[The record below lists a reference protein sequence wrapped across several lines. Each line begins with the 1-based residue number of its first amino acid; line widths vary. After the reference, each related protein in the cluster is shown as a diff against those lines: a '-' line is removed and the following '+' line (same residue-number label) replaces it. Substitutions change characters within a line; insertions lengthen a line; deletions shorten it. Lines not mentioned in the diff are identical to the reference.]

1 MLCVAK
7 AEEILCAGHDGHSW
21 LAKAPQRSSFKDGR
35 SLDTVVSIGEYEEV
49 GILYKP
55 RGELVYEVTIP
66 VEVAVQRF
74 ADADAEAEAVEFLL
88 GLFRACVQD
97 AGRRWKIGM
106 PAATGAELATSGS
119 GDAGD
124 RVAVRSA
131 PQDAHRAR
139 PVVEIHVPLEPAPG
153 VGPDEY
159 PYPWIDDV
167 QDIVTELDEAADGA
181 EEFDD
186 GEEWGEHYV
195 FFITGPDVQTLLA
208 VASRLATLPR
218 VPPGAF
224 ATITDD
230 QAGEVWGAGPRVPL
244 PVAIP

>member
-7 AEEILCAGHDGHSW
+7 AEELLCASYDGHSW
-21 LAKAPQRSSFKDGR
+21 LAKAPQRSSWKDGR
-35 SLDTVVSIGEYEEV
+35 ALDTVVVIGEYEKV
-49 GILYKP
+49 GIQYKP
-55 RGELVYEVTIP
+55 RGGLVYEVTIP

-88 GLFRACVQD
+88 ELFRACVQD
-97 AGRRWKIGM
+97 AGQRWKIGM
-106 PAATGAELATSGS
+106 PAVLTASVP
-119 GDAGD
+119 GDAGG
-124 RVAVRSA
+124 RVEVRSA
-131 PQDAHRAR
+131 PEGEEQAR

-159 PYPWIDDV
+159 QYPWIDDV
-167 QDIVTELDEAADGA
+167 QDMVAELDEAADGA

-195 FFITGPDVQTLLA
+195 FFITGPDAQTLLA

-218 VPPGAF
+218 VPAGAF
-224 ATITDD
+224 ATVTDD
-230 QAGEVWGAGPRVPL
+230 QAGEVWGEGPRVPL
-244 PVAIP
+244 PVAIPD